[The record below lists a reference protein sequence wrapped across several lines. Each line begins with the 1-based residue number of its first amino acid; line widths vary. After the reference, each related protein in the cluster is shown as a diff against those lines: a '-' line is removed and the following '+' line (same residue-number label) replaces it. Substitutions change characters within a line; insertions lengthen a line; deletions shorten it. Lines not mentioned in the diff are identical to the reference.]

1 MREFLKGLG
10 LDDELIDTI
19 MAEHGKL
26 MTKSN
31 EKIESLR
38 EENNNLKDAMKPFEG
53 VDLEDLKNQIATL
66 TSAKESAE
74 TEHKNAI
81 TALKKQ
87 YAIKAAIAK
96 SAPLDDVA
104 YMAHLNQDKITY
116 DEEKDELIGFS
127 EQDAD
132 IRKNY
137 GYMFENAP
145 GGEEHGSFNGD
156 SNQPIS
162 LTDAVADYYK
172 K

>member
-1 MREFLKGLG
+1 MREFLRGLG
-10 LDDELIDTI
+10 LTDELIDTI
-19 MAEHGKL
+19 MAEHGKII
-26 MTKSN
+26 TKSK
-31 EKIESLR
+31 EQIDQ
-38 EENNNLKDAMKPFEG
+38 LKDEVRDLKEAAKPFEG
-53 VDLEDLKNQIATL
+53 VDLEDLNNQIATL
-66 TSAKESAE
+66 TSAKESAD

-104 YMAHLNQDKITY
+104 YLAHLNQDKITY

-137 GYMFENAP
+137 AYMFNSVP
-145 GGEEHGSFNGD
+145 GGEEHHGIDGD

-162 LTDAVADYYK
+162 LADAVADYYK
-172 K
+172 